1 MQAIHVMECLEF
13 RQLLL
18 LLRNNL
24 KDSDIPHRTKT
35 QELVLQAWR
44 DYFVALKADLKVSH
58 WSVCGLALHLM
69 VDSSTESC
77 RRNIFH
83 IRPMVCRQS

>member
-1 MQAIHVMECLEF
+1 MECPEF

-35 QELVLQAWR
+35 RELVLQAWR

-58 WSVCGLALHLM
+58 QSVCGFAL
-69 VDSSTESC
+69 SSMIGSATESC
-77 RRNIFH
+77 GRSFFH
-83 IRPMVCRQS
+83 IRPVVCRQS